1 MLNIVI
7 FGPPGAGKGTQS
19 SRIVERYHLE
29 YISTGDALRI
39 EIATGSKLGLEA
51 KRLIDQGQL
60 VPDQMV
66 IDIVQK
72 VIMEKQS
79 NPELKGILF
88 DGFPRTVKQATVL
101 DQMLAKVNS
110 SMTCMVNLI
119 VPEKE
124 LISRILMR
132 AKTSSRTDD
141 NEEIIASRLDEY
153 AKKTE
158 PVAAYYKG
166 QNKYKEINGLGTI
179 DEITNR
185 LIEVIEDCN

>member
-19 SRIVERYHLE
+19 SRLVERYHLE

-39 EIATGSKLGLEA
+39 EIATGSELGLEA

-72 VIMEKQS
+72 VIIAKQS
-79 NPELKGILF
+79 NPASKGILF

-101 DQMLAKVNS
+101 DQMLAKVNA
-110 SMTCMVNLI
+110 SMSCMVSLN
-119 VPEKE
+119 VPEKD

-132 AKTSSRTDD
+132 GKTSSRSDD
-141 NEEIIASRLDEY
+141 NEVIIASRLDEY
-153 AKKTE
+153 AKKTA
-158 PVAAYYKG
+158 PVAAYYKS

-179 DEITNR
+179 DEITSR

>member
-1 MLNIVI
+1 MLNIVV

-19 SRIVERYHLE
+19 ARLVEKYNLE

-39 EIATGSKLGLEA
+39 EIATGSELGLEA

-72 VIMEKQS
+72 VIIEKQS
-79 NPELKGILF
+79 NPASKGILF

-101 DQMLAKVNS
+101 DHMLAKVNS
-110 SMTCMVNLI
+110 SMTCMISLN
-119 VPEKE
+119 VPEKD
-124 LISRILMR
+124 LINRILLR
-132 AKTSSRTDD
+132 GKTSSRSDD

-158 PVAAYYKG
+158 PVAAYYKS
-166 QNKYKEINGLGTI
+166 QNKYREINGLGTI
-179 DEITNR
+179 DEITSR